1 MLSSLFSYER
11 HVTCR
16 EGYIDFQKHRNF
28 MPTYEQVMRYFP
40 WCLSLLSLVGCRP
53 IYLYRH
59 QGDGLIIFSNGAI
72 GFSYNPWKC
81 TVKIWTTF
89 LHVWPALS
97 AGLDAPTSDKDLGE
111 RRPHA
116 GGRKTR
122 QSCAECEQKEILR
135 LPLTARELE

>member
-28 MPTYEQVMRYFP
+28 IPTYEQIMRYFP

-59 QGDGLIIFSNGAI
+59 QGDGPTIFSNGAI
-72 GFSYNPWKC
+72 GFSYNAWKC

-97 AGLDAPTSDKDLGE
+97 AGLDALHRIRIWENVDLTRAAE
-111 RRPHA
+111 KQDNLARSA
-116 GGRKTR
+116 SRKKFCDCR
-122 QSCAECEQKEILR
+122 
-135 LPLTARELE
+135 